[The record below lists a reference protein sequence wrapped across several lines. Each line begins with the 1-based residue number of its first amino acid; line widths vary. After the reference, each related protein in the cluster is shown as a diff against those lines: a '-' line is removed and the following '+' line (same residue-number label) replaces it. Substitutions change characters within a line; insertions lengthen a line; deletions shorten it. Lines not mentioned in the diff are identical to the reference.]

1 MLPSDENRI
10 CVSLPVQDLSR
21 PWKPEL
27 DFQGSPSSVRAH
39 RLPKVDIMAILSF
52 FNTLSARQDVSE
64 MDLSHIPVVQPPEG
78 VTPYFV
84 NPPSLA
90 TAHRVIIYIFMPL
103 MSALVVVR
111 LGTRLRQ
118 MQKLVADDS
127 AYTIMIAAFSRPLP
141 STNA

>member
-1 MLPSDENRI
+1 MRTGDL
-10 CVSLPVQDLSR
+10 CVFIYSRFISSLEAWTRLQHPVR
-21 PWKPEL
+21 P
-27 DFQGSPSSVRAH
+27 H
-39 RLPKVDIMAILSF
+39 RLPKAVIMAILRVLSTF
-52 FNTLSARQDVSE
+52 SARQDVSQA
-64 MDLSHIPVVQPPEG
+64 DLSQIPVVQPPEG
-78 VTPYFV
+78 VTPNFA

-90 TAHRVIIYIFMPL
+90 TAYRVIIYIFMPL

-127 AYTIMIAAFSRPLP
+127 TYTIMIPAFPGSLP

>member
-1 MLPSDENRI
+1 MRI
-10 CVSLPVQDLSR
+10 TESCIFIYCVFFSVSGSLNST
-21 PWKPEL
+21 
-27 DFQGSPSSVRAH
+27 STSSVRAH
-39 RLPKVDIMAILSF
+39 RLPKVDTMAVLRF
-52 FNTLSARQDVSE
+52 LNTMSARQDVSQT
-64 MDLSHIPVVQPPEG
+64 DLSRIPVVQPPEG
-78 VTPYFV
+78 VTPNFV

-90 TAHRVIIYIFMPL
+90 TAYRVIIYIFMPL

-127 AYTIMIAAFSRPLP
+127 TYTIVTAAFSRSPA

>member
-1 MLPSDENRI
+1 
-10 CVSLPVQDLSR
+10 
-21 PWKPEL
+21 
-27 DFQGSPSSVRAH
+27 
-39 RLPKVDIMAILSF
+39 
-52 FNTLSARQDVSE
+52 

-78 VTPYFV
+78 VTPNFI

-90 TAHRVIIYIFMPL
+90 TLYRVIIYIFMPL

-127 AYTIMIAAFSRPLP
+127 TYTSMIRGCSRPESP
-141 STNA
+141 TNS